1 MNSNKKIR
9 RRDFLKILSSSTI
22 ALGVY
27 SEYFT
32 NQLLASEQKA
42 NKSIS
47 NNNTSVT
54 QSNATTSNVTSANVT
69 SNATS
74 PIYKNFKYS
83 NLIGALKG
91 ISAAQMRFH
100 LMYYKRCVDKLK
112 DLEESK
118 DSIDLSSSDFLESP
132 WRNYLLSLLDLRN
145 KVLLHDLYFSSL
157 APVTSSINPS
167 FKKAIDNCFGSI
179 DQWWIEL
186 KATAMAIR
194 AWALLGWDISS
205 QALINIGLDNDSQFP
220 AQLIPI
226 LVIDVHEHAYEIDY
240 PGDRLS
246 YLDAIYKNIS
256 WTVLNNRFKQIKI

>member
-1 MNSNKKIR
+1 MNSNNRIK

-22 ALGVY
+22 AVGIY
-27 SEYFT
+27 SDFFT
-32 NQLLASEQKA
+32 KSIAVAEQKN
-42 NKSIS
+42 NKIVSS
-47 NNNTSVT
+47 NTTNTT
-54 QSNATTSNVTSANVT
+54 PSNATAANIEE
-69 SNATS
+69 SS
-74 PIYKNFKYS
+74 LYKNFKYA

-91 ISAAQMRFH
+91 ISAAQIRFH
-100 LMYYKRCVDKLK
+100 LMYYKSCCDKLSS
-112 DLEESK
+112 LEESK
-118 DSIDLSSSDFLESP
+118 NSIDLSSSDFLESP

-157 APVTSSINPS
+157 APVNSSIDPV

-194 AWALLGWDISS
+194 AWALLGWDIGS
-205 QALINIGLDNDSQFP
+205 QKLINIGLDHDSQFP

-226 LVIDVHEHAYEIDY
+226 LVIDVHEHAYGIDY

-246 YLDAIYKNIS
+246 YLDAIYKNIF
-256 WTVLNNRFKQIKI
+256 WTTLNKRFKQIKI